1 MPITN
6 ESSVIFPAV
15 TAVAEKT
22 YPHIWLTDIQIRSE
36 SHSTGYID
44 ISYVPYDGDTL
55 DIVTGHDPITIR
67 TSDLWTAVNEVSA
80 VAVAMQAIF
89 DAVIPLR
96 TWLSEREP

>member
-6 ESSVIFPAV
+6 ESSVIYPAV
-15 TAVAEKT
+15 TAAAEKV

-36 SHSTGYID
+36 SHSTGYINID
-44 ISYVPYDGDTL
+44 YVPYDGDTL
-55 DIVTGHDPITIR
+55 DIVTGHPLETIR
-67 TSDLWTAVNEVSA
+67 TADLWTAVNEVSA

-96 TWLSEREP
+96 NWLSAREP